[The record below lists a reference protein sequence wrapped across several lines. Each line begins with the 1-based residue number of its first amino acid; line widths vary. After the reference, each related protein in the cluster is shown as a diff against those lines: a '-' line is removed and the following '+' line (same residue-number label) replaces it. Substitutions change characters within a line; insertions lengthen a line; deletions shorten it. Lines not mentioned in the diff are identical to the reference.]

1 MLEMPNWIRVEIR
14 WNTITASDATDWP
27 FSQNGKLR
35 PVFQDE
41 ATRPAHL
48 YRFLFICM
56 GHFCRATSDK
66 ANASRTGRGR
76 ITAELRS
83 MRNPVPSTESIA
95 ERSEQAIKDLISFSE
110 VR

>member
-41 ATRPAHL
+41 ATRPANLPLSLPRRGISVVLH
-48 YRFLFICM
+48 
-56 GHFCRATSDK
+56 
-66 ANASRTGRGR
+66 RTKRTRRGQGAGVSPR
-76 ITAELRS
+76 TQIDA
-83 MRNPVPSTESIA
+83 
-95 ERSEQAIKDLISFSE
+95 
-110 VR
+110 